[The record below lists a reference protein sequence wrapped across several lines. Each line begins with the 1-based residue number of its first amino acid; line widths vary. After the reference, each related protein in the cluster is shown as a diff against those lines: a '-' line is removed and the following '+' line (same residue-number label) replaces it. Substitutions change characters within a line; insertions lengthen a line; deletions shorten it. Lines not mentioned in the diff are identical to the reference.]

1 MFFSIG
7 SDCHPAI
14 VLKKLNLR
22 NNSSPFDWLDTK
34 GLYVFEYFYENIKT
48 NFKYFLYDIVKN
60 EKFQPY
66 SNKYPNSIF
75 LHDLDIIENINVKEK
90 YLRRIQTLLVNY
102 YNSKCVFV
110 CNITSNTITS
120 NDIVSK
126 LYFDCLNIINDN
138 TFVTNNHSI
147 YIYIRYDNDLKENEQ
162 YCDIFYTKI
171 KNLNNTNININK
183 YCRNLKKNG
192 IWGDDSK
199 YAIFFKDLLLFT

>member
-147 YIYIRYDNDLKENEQ
+147 YIYIYDT
-162 YCDIFYTKI
+162 IMI
-171 KNLNNTNININK
+171 
-183 YCRNLKKNG
+183 
-192 IWGDDSK
+192 
-199 YAIFFKDLLLFT
+199 